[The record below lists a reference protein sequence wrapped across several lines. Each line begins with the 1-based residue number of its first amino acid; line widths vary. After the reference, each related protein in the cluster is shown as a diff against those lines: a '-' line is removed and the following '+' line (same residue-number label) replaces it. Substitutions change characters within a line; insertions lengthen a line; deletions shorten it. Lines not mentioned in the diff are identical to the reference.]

1 MKDRLI
7 ANAKKPSE
15 TEKKHPSVTEKYEFL
30 SNILNDLMTKDII
43 TLYKLPTIRLY
54 LQKEL
59 LLLSKT

>member
-15 TEKKHPSVTEKYEFL
+15 TEKKHPSVTEKNEIL
-30 SNILNDLMTKDII
+30 GNILNDLMTKDTI
-43 TLYKLPTIRLY
+43 TLHKLPTIRLY